1 MKKTNHLYMITLL
14 QDFANLKKGDTMQI
28 SGIRAAS
35 LIKRGI
41 AGAVVPV
48 EDITIDEIVVDET
61 PVGKVKSEKK
71 KRK

>member
-1 MKKTNHLYMITLL
+1 MKKTDHLYTITLL
-14 QDFANLKKGDTMQI
+14 QDFANLKKGDTTQI

-41 AGAVVPV
+41 AGNIVPID
-48 EDITIDEIVVDET
+48 DIEIDKPPIVVKT
-61 PVGKVKSEKK
+61 EKK

>member
-1 MKKTNHLYMITLL
+1 MKKTNHLYTITLL
-14 QDFANLKKGDTMQI
+14 QDFANLKKGDTMHI

-41 AGAVVPV
+41 AGNIVP
-48 EDITIDEIVVDET
+48 IDEVEIDEA
-61 PVGKVKSEKK
+61 PAVKAKPEKK